1 MIKIGNVEIPNNIVL
16 SPMAGVSDSPYR
28 QICREM
34 GSGFAYT
41 EFVSTDGISHHS
53 KKSIDL
59 FRYQEMERPISFQ
72 VFGNN
77 LEIITE
83 ACRIIEDLGP
93 DIIDLNMG
101 CSVAKVSHRGSG
113 AGLLRNPEYVGK
125 IIESM
130 TKAVKVPITAKI
142 RIGWDHS
149 SLNYKE
155 IVHILQESGVQAIS
169 VHGRTKSM
177 AYKGFADWNVIAEIK
192 SFAKVPI
199 FGNGDILSYAQAKE
213 RIKTS
218 GVDGVLIGRAAIG
231 NPWIFAGIDKSTV
244 SFPEIRSMIFRHLSL
259 MTDFY
264 GEQMGLVLFRKHV
277 SKYLR
282 NYFGVSEL
290 RHKLVTTNDINE
302 FHDLLNQ
309 FEAREFK
316 MVSEDET
323 ENLHCETYAAA
334 E

>member
-1 MIKIGNVEIPNNIVL
+1 MIKIGNVEIQNNVVL

-59 FRYQEMERPISFQ
+59 FRFQEMERPISFQ
-72 VFGNN
+72 IFGNN

-113 AGLLRNPEYVGK
+113 AGLLRKPEYVGK

-130 TKAVKVPITAKI
+130 VKTVKVPVTAKI
-142 RIGWDHS
+142 RIGWDHD
-149 SLNYKE
+149 SLNYRE
-155 IVHILQESGVQAIS
+155 IVHVLQEAGAQAIS
-169 VHGRTKSM
+169 VHGRTKTM
-177 AYKGFADWNVIAEIK
+177 AYTGVADWNIISEIK

-199 FGNGDILSYAQAKE
+199 FGNGDIHSYAQAQE

-231 NPWIFAGIDKSTV
+231 NPWVFAGIDKSTLT
-244 SFPEIRSMIFRHLSL
+244 FPEVRAMIFRHLNL
-259 MTDFY
+259 MTNFY
-264 GEQMGLVLFRKHV
+264 GEQLGLVLFRKHV
-277 SKYLR
+277 AKYLK

-290 RHKLVTTNDINE
+290 RHKLVTTPSLED
-302 FHDLLNQ
+302 FVGYLNS
-309 FEAREFK
+309 FNPDHFRMETA
-316 MVSEDET
+316 EDKESL
-323 ENLHCETYAAA
+323 NCETYATA
-334 E
+334 